1 MSCEAPRR
9 VPELELLEPD
19 DVAPAPSELPR
30 RRRPDRPEPD
40 DRDVDAHRGHACPS
54 RGSSQRRM
62 SSAASSIGAN
72 HPWVNAR
79 DDMPRC
85 TDSQTAQ
92 S

>member
-1 MSCEAPRR
+1 MSCEAPRVCPSSNCSSPTTSSPR
-9 VPELELLEPD
+9 RASCHA
-19 DVAPAPSELPR
+19 VADPIAPSPTT
-30 RRRPDRPEPD
+30 
-40 DRDVDAHRGHACPS
+40 ATSTSHRGHACSS

-72 HPWVNAR
+72 QPWVNAR